1 MALLLLLLLGVA
13 FIFLFYYELIWKKFE
28 RERGKGLI
36 GMAADL
42 AFQDDAAPAPAGF
55 VATAQNAKSQNPWAD
70 WKYRL
75 MVELHRRGQIKP
87 EEGAQIVGVSAQ
99 EVERYLDKLAE
110 KGKVQSAG
118 DSERG
123 LFYRIVNES

>member
-1 MALLLLLLLGVA
+1 MALLLLILLVSTL
-13 FIFLFYYELIWKKFE
+13 IFLFYYELIWKKFE
-28 RERGKGLI
+28 QEKGKGLL

-42 AFQDDAAPAPAGF
+42 AFSDVPAPAA
-55 VATAQNAKSQNPWAD
+55 VITAKKTKSQNPWED

-75 MVELHRRGQIKP
+75 MVELHRRGQLKSA
-87 EEGAQIVGVSAQ
+87 EGAQIVGVSAE
-99 EVERYLDKLAE
+99 EVEGYLDKLEE

-123 LFYRIVNES
+123 LFYRIVNEV

>member
-1 MALLLLLLLGVA
+1 MALLLLILLSSTL
-13 FIFLFYYELIWKKFE
+13 IFVFYYELVWKKFE
-28 RERGKGLI
+28 RERGKGLL

-42 AFQDDAAPAPAGF
+42 AFKDNLAPVP
-55 VATAQNAKSQNPWAD
+55 VAITADKKISTQNPWED

-87 EEGAQIVGVSAQ
+87 EEGAQIVGVSVS
-99 EVERYLDKLAE
+99 EIEKYLDKLE
-110 KGKVQSAG
+110 ERGKIRSAG

-123 LFYRIVNES
+123 IFYRIVEEV

>member
-1 MALLLLLLLGVA
+1 MTLLLLILLPTIL
-13 FIFLFYYELIWKKFE
+13 IFLFYYELIWKKFE
-28 RERGKGLI
+28 REKGKGLL

-42 AFQDDAAPAPAGF
+42 AFSDEPAPATVIRAGK
-55 VATAQNAKSQNPWAD
+55 TKPQNPWED

-123 LFYRIVNES
+123 LFYRIVNEA